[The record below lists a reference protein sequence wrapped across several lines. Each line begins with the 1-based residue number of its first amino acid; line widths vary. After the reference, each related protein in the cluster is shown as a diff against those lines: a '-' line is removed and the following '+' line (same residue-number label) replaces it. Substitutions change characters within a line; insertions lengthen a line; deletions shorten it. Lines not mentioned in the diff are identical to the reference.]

1 MVALAADLGSLTT
14 AFIPGANLAS
24 VATGAAGSTARLYA
38 DRQRGTKGAGLN
50 YLLNLGMDAT
60 MLLPV
65 LGGMGKIARIPMAV
79 KKALPTIVKAASVYG
94 LGAGVVDTANK
105 IASGQKFTVRD
116 VDMLVNAIT
125 AGVGLG
131 KSGGFGRGTK
141 TTKTKAYSENF
152 KIGDTDITLDDAAIK
167 KVLAASDQPKALREA
182 IKAKVPN
189 ASDKDIAAAAESLL
203 KEKKTIWQRVRGKD
217 GDIVVDAKKKT
228 IKSTTTQQA
237 NDNKWHD

>member
-38 DRQRGTKGAGLN
+38 DLSRGTKGAIPN

-60 MLLPV
+60 MLLPI
-65 LGGMGKIARIPMAV
+65 LGGAGKIARIPNAV

-94 LGAGVVDTANK
+94 LGAGVVETANK
-105 IASGQKFTVRD
+105 IASGQKFTARD

-125 AGVGLG
+125 AGVGIG
-131 KSGGFGRGTK
+131 KSGGFGKGTK

-152 KIGDTDITLDDAAIK
+152 KIGDTDVTLDDTAIK
-167 KVLAASDQPKALREA
+167 KVLSASDQPKALREA
-182 IKAKVPN
+182 IKAKAPN
-189 ASDKDIAAAAESLL
+189 AADKDIAAAAESLL
-203 KEKKTIWQRVRGKD
+203 REKKTI
-217 GDIVVDAKKKT
+217 
-228 IKSTTTQQA
+228 
-237 NDNKWHD
+237 